1 MNRLNRQRAR
11 DAIRLAAAIRG
22 CTCRRDI
29 VHEPRRALI
38 RNIEARHDD
47 DCPAADTRPQ
57 LILISRAHR

>member
-38 RNIEARHDD
+38 ATSRHATTTIARQRIPD
-47 DCPAADTRPQ
+47 P
-57 LILISRAHR
+57 S